1 MASID
6 RGIELSG
13 WSDDLREM
21 IRRRISESGGVAL
34 ITLSALIAV
43 ALATWSV
50 QDPSLSHA
58 IDGPVRNLLGTPG
71 AIGADLLMQLFG
83 LAATVFVLP
92 VAVWGWRIATH
103 RPFDREWM
111 RLAFWL
117 AGSVFAAALAS
128 CLPTSPRWPLPSG
141 LGGVIGDA
149 MLRLPEIMLGS
160 LGGLQLM
167 IVAAIFGTCTLAA
180 VVIATGFGYHDP
192 SDIKLDERWAREAA
206 GPEDNEEERTSI
218 SLGWLVHGLLSMKAR
233 IIRLVT
239 RRSALH
245 APKPIRRA
253 PTPAVSE
260 RDRFEPRVDTIDEP
274 EIEEED
280 EIEIAATPRA
290 RKPAARKP
298 ARRSGGFQLPELSL
312 LALPK
317 PTDKFAPSPD
327 SIQETATSLESVLGD
342 FGVRGQII
350 NARPGP
356 VVTLYELEPA
366 PGIKSSRVIGLADD
380 IARSMSALSAR
391 VAVVSGRNAIGIELP
406 NDKREKVYFR
416 EMLSSDEYTDTQAK
430 LPLCLGKTIGGE
442 PVVVDLARMPH
453 LLIAG
458 TTGSGKSVA
467 INTMILSLMYRL
479 RPEDCRVIMIDPKML
494 ELSVYEGIPH
504 LLTPVVT
511 DPKKA
516 VVALKWAVREMEE
529 RYRKMSKLG
538 VRNIDGYNARV
549 TEAKTKNE

>member
-13 WSDDLREM
+13 WSDDLRDM
-21 IRRRISESGGVAL
+21 IRRRISESGGIAL

-58 IDGPVRNLLGTPG
+58 IDGPVRNFLGTPG

-117 AGSVFAAALAS
+117 AGSIFAAGLAS
-128 CLPTSPRWPLPSG
+128 CLPASPHWPLPSG

-149 MLRLPEIMLGS
+149 MLRLPEMMLGS

-180 VVIATGFGYHDP
+180 VIIATGFGYHDP

-233 IIRLVT
+233 VIRLVT
-239 RRSALH
+239 RRSAQH
-245 APKPIRRA
+245 AAKPARRA
-253 PTPAVSE
+253 PTPAVSP
-260 RDRFEPRVDTIDEP
+260 RDRFEPRVDAADEP
-274 EIEEED
+274 EIEEDDETEL
-280 EIEIAATPRA
+280 EIEAAPRP

-298 ARRSGGFQLPELSL
+298 AKRSGGFQLPDLAL

-317 PTDKFAPSPD
+317 ATDKFAPS
-327 SIQETATSLESVLGD
+327 
-342 FGVRGQII
+342 
-350 NARPGP
+350 
-356 VVTLYELEPA
+356 
-366 PGIKSSRVIGLADD
+366 
-380 IARSMSALSAR
+380 
-391 VAVVSGRNAIGIELP
+391 
-406 NDKREKVYFR
+406 
-416 EMLSSDEYTDTQAK
+416 
-430 LPLCLGKTIGGE
+430 
-442 PVVVDLARMPH
+442 
-453 LLIAG
+453 
-458 TTGSGKSVA
+458 
-467 INTMILSLMYRL
+467 
-479 RPEDCRVIMIDPKML
+479 
-494 ELSVYEGIPH
+494 
-504 LLTPVVT
+504 
-511 DPKKA
+511 
-516 VVALKWAVREMEE
+516 
-529 RYRKMSKLG
+529 
-538 VRNIDGYNARV
+538 
-549 TEAKTKNE
+549 